1 MTLDLVVI
9 FRYDTKG
16 IGNRKQNNRLNFMKI
31 LKICALKDIIHR
43 WKRQPIEW
51 EKIFANHAD
60 KRLIISRIYR
70 ELKFN
75 SNNKIN
81 FKIDL
86 NRQFSKEDMQMFRK
100 HMKRCSVSLIIREK
114 NTNQN

>member
-43 WKRQPIEW
+43 
-51 EKIFANHAD
+51 
-60 KRLIISRIYR
+60 
-70 ELKFN
+70 
-75 SNNKIN
+75 
-81 FKIDL
+81 
-86 NRQFSKEDMQMFRK
+86 
-100 HMKRCSVSLIIREK
+100 
-114 NTNQN
+114 